1 MTSPIRE
8 VATLDFPV
16 ESYDWAF
23 PRDDAAR
30 IDAHWARELAEKPR
44 MFDGRVLLSHR
55 WAIEGDTV
63 AGACFETGFKSFL
76 SWRDLGYPGPRVF
89 NVFSMPALRAADGAF
104 MLGEM
109 SAGTSNAGKLYFPAG
124 TPDLDDIGPDGR
136 VDFEGSIL
144 RELEEETGLAPH
156 EVELEPT
163 WRIVVAP
170 RPAVAC
176 MRIARSSLSAEAL
189 QARLLV
195 HNAGAASP
203 ELVRLVPVRTRADL
217 DSERMPDFMLFY
229 LEDALQTPESGPRSQ
244 I

>member
-1 MTSPIRE
+1 MRPGISE

-16 ESYDWAF
+16 EPYDWAF
-23 PRDDAAR
+23 PRDDGAR
-30 IDAHWARELAEKPR
+30 IDAHWARALAEKPR

-55 WAIEGDTV
+55 CEIVGDRL

-109 SAGTSNAGKLYFPAG
+109 SAGTSNAGMLYFPAG
-124 TPDLDDIGPDGR
+124 TPDLADIGPDGR

-156 EVELEPT
+156 EVELAAT
-163 WRIVVAP
+163 WRVVAAP

-176 MRIARSSLSAEAL
+176 MRVARSALSAEAL
-189 QARLLV
+189 QARLV
-195 HNAGAASP
+195 AHNAGVASP
-203 ELVRLVPVRTRADL
+203 ELVRLVPVRSVDDL
-217 DSERMPDFMLFY
+217 DRDRMPDFMLSY
-229 LEDALQTPESGPRSQ
+229 LTDALKTPDSAPRHR